1 MSSLKLLTHLHVACR
16 LPLAACRSMPQPVCS
31 RRQAACGKPHAPR
44 HSALNPTEDSPKCGT
59 LFQQQVCVSVCVEM
73 CVSVFECVCLC
84 VCAWVCVSIMTN
96 LCVTLARLFT
106 IRVVP
111 FSALTHFAE
120 EHSAM
125 LSSPSLPRSLAPC
138 LSLSLELGIER
149 GFTVYIDKASS
160 F

>member
-59 LFQQQVCVSVCVEM
+59 LFQQQVCVSVCECADV
-73 CVSVFECVCLC
+73 CECVCLC

-138 LSLSLELGIER
+138 LSLRLSLALSRGIQC
-149 GFTVYIDKASS
+149 ISI
-160 F
+160 

>member
-16 LPLAACRSMPQPVCS
+16 LPHAAACPNLS
-31 RRQAACGKPHAPR
+31 AAGGKPLVASLMRRGIR
-44 HSALNPTEDSPKCGT
+44 HWTQLKIHQNVAHYFSNR
-59 LFQQQVCVSVCVEM
+59 CVSVCA
-73 CVSVFECVCLC
+73 SVCSDVCACVCLC

-138 LSLSLELGIER
+138 LCLSLELGIEQ
-149 GFTVYIDKASS
+149 GYTVYIDKASR